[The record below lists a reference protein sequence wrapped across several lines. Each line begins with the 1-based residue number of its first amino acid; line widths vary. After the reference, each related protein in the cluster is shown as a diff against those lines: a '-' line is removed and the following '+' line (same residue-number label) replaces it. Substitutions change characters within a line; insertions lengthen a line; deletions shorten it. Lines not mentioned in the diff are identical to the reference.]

1 MLLLAE
7 TLQAPRRTP
16 PTAAG
21 HPYTMTRPTRT
32 TREAAAVMGVSRVTA
47 WEYLRVWAALTENV
61 GCTDAGDG
69 CLCAEWPH
77 TVDGVTGPRGGRPGY
92 VTDAAQL
99 DVHAARLR
107 VLEGREA
114 A

>member
-1 MLLLAE
+1 
-7 TLQAPRRTP
+7 
-16 PTAAG
+16 
-21 HPYTMTRPTRT
+21 MTRPTRT
-32 TREAAAVMGVSRVTA
+32 TREAAAAMGVSRVTA

-77 TVDGVTGPRGGRPGY
+77 TTQGTAGPRGGRPGY
-92 VTDAAQL
+92 VTDASQL
-99 DVHAARLR
+99 DAYVAATQALDALR
-107 VLEGREA
+107 A